1 MVLLSSTNLTVFKGK
16 TGNQGW
22 DEMLIVQCFA
32 DLFFSAI
39 VFSANYFFYAADQ
52 LTEILI
58 HNYSS
63 V

>member
-1 MVLLSSTNLTVFKGK
+1 MFKGK